1 MPPRASRLVR
11 RRDRLDE
18 LAAAWS
24 SLDAAASNPMQHF
37 IWARACA
44 DAFAAENTLRVVALG
59 ASAFAPLARSCGS
72 LERWEALGTQ
82 LHEPQD
88 FAFGDAEAVDVLA
101 ALLVQRA
108 APVLLDRV
116 FADAPIVDSLRR
128 AYRGRGIVVV
138 RPKAACPVIPLSA
151 DMTDAEQILSS
162 RRRSDLRR
170 ARRRAE
176 EVGPVRTELLSPL
189 PQAVNDVLDDAFAIE
204 ASSWKGRSGTALAED
219 ASRAAFFRRYA
230 LLAAERGIL
239 RVSFLRVGDR
249 GAAMQIA
256 IECGGAYWVLKI
268 GYDEEFAR
276 FSPGMLLILATLQA
290 ALDCELRSY
299 ELLGTAE
306 PWTEMWTEA
315 VRACVSISAY
325 PARAAGLAAL
335 CADLAPVAWRRL
347 RRAARDV
354 RR

>member
-1 MPPRASRLVR
+1 
-11 RRDRLDE
+11 
-18 LAAAWS
+18 
-24 SLDAAASNPMQHF
+24 MQQF

-44 DAFAAENTLRVVALG
+44 DAFAAENALRVVAIG
-59 ASAFAPLARSCGS
+59 ESAFAPLARSSGS

-88 FAFGDAEAVDVLA
+88 LAFRDAGAVDALA
-101 ALLVQRA
+101 ELLAQRA
-108 APVLLDRV
+108 APLALDRAFV
-116 FADAPIVDSLRR
+116 DAPIVDALRR
-128 AYRGRGIVVV
+128 AYRGRGIVLV
-138 RPKAACPVIPLSA
+138 RPKAACPVIPLSV

-189 PQAVNDVLDDAFAIE
+189 PHEVNGVLDDAFSIE

-219 ASRAAFFRRYA
+219 ARRAAFFRRYA
-230 LLAAERGIL
+230 VLAAERGIL

-256 IECGGAYWVLKI
+256 VECGGAYWILKI

-290 ALDCELRSY
+290 ALERGLRSY

-315 VRACVSISAY
+315 VRSCVSISVY
-325 PARAAGLAAL
+325 PARVAGLAAL
-335 CADLAPVAWRRL
+335 CADLSPVAWRRL
-347 RRAARDV
+347 RRAARSA